1 MATGSNAARAMTFG
15 DMLAL
20 PDRPTGFN
28 YLRLALATAVVV
40 SHSIDVSYGI
50 AYGIDLTNGPFRP
63 LMAALVP
70 MFFALSGFLVGGSLD
85 RSRTLVSFTGLRVI
99 RLMPA
104 LAVETALAALLLG
117 PLLTTLP
124 LIDYLQHPYF
134 LGYFKN
140 IVADTQYL
148 LPGLFAANPW
158 PGTVNAQ
165 LWTLPFEVA
174 SYAALIGMALIGI
187 HRLRLLFVTTIL
199 VINTLLIAKHFAVGV
214 WNPNSGVDGS
224 VLVMC
229 FLFGFTMH
237 LFRAEI
243 RHTRGLAFV
252 SGGIAA
258 ALLSHP
264 ATEVFV
270 APFAAYLTV
279 YLGLLRPA
287 ANGLISRGDYS
298 YGIYVYGFPVQQ
310 AVAQLL
316 GPGGHHWYWNLVVA
330 LPLTVVL
337 AAGSWHWV
345 EEPSLNLRHRL
356 IQLENRW
363 MRFKAGRNLDAL
375 RGKLAGS

>member
-1 MATGSNAARAMTFG
+1 MATGSDAARAMTFG
-15 DMLAL
+15 DILAL
-20 PDRPTGFN
+20 PGRPTGFN
-28 YLRLALATAVVV
+28 YLRLALATAVLA
-40 SHSIDVSYGI
+40 SHTLDVSYGLR
-50 AYGIDLTNGPFRP
+50 YGIELTNGPFRP
-63 LMAALVP
+63 LMAVLVP

-158 PGTVNAQ
+158 PETVNAQ

-174 SYAALIGMALIGI
+174 SYAALIGMAAFGI
-187 HRLRLLFVTTIL
+187 HRMRVLFVVAIL
-199 VINTLLIAKHFAVGV
+199 VINGVLIAKHLARGV
-214 WNPNSGVDGS
+214 WNPNSGVDGG

-237 LFRAEI
+237 LFRTEI
-243 RHTRGLAFV
+243 RHTRSLALV
-252 SGGIAA
+252 SGGIAL
-258 ALLSHP
+258 ALLCHP

-287 ANGLISRGDYS
+287 ANVLISRGDYS

-316 GPGGHHWYWNLVVA
+316 GPSSHHWYWNLAVA
-330 LPLTVVL
+330 LPLTVAL
-337 AAGSWHWV
+337 AALSWHWV

-356 IQLENRW
+356 IRLEDGW
-363 MRFKAGRNLDAL
+363 MRLKAGLNLDAI
-375 RGKLAGS
+375 RGKLARS